1 MFTESKRLADISLAD
16 IRVVFDRANKL
27 EAEGRDII
35 HMEIG
40 RPDFDTPAE
49 IKNKAKEALDEGMVH
64 YTSNHGLYE
73 LREEFAAKLK
83 RENNIELSPEGI
95 IVTTGAM
102 MALTTAVLGLVDEGE
117 EVLIPSPGYP
127 SFFKQVKLAGA
138 TPIDVPLALEDGFSL
153 SREVLA
159 DKYSEKT
166 KMLVLNS
173 PNNPTGAVQDK
184 KALQE
189 VAEFAK
195 EKDIYVLADECY
207 EKFVFEGEHISIASL
222 PGMQERTLT
231 VHSTSKSFSMT
242 GWRIGF
248 ISALPEII
256 DSLIKVPQN
265 MILSATAFAQAG
277 SIAAYQK
284 GDSLIEPMIE
294 AFAERR
300 KIVAD
305 YLTRMPGV
313 KFAEPGGGF
322 YAFPDISATGLEPM
336 DFCEYLLE
344 EAGVAV
350 VPGDDFGKAGEGCIR
365 IAFTCATERVEEGM
379 ERMLK
384 AVKKLN

>member
-300 KIVAD
+300 KIVSRLFDQDAW
-305 YLTRMPGV
+305 R
-313 KFAEPGGGF
+313 
-322 YAFPDISATGLEPM
+322 
-336 DFCEYLLE
+336 
-344 EAGVAV
+344 
-350 VPGDDFGKAGEGCIR
+350 
-365 IAFTCATERVEEGM
+365 
-379 ERMLK
+379 
-384 AVKKLN
+384 